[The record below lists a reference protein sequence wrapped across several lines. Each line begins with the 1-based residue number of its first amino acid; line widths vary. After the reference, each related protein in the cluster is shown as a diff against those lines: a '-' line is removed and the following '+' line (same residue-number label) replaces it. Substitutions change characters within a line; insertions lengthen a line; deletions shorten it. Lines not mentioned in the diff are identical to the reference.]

1 MSWLSRFASV
11 IRSGRLNRDL
21 DDEMRFHLDARTEDT
36 RRRACPSRRPGH
48 GRAGSSAARR

>member
-1 MSWLSRFASV
+1 MSWLSRFVRV

-21 DDEMRFHLDARTEDT
+21 DDEMRFHLTRAPRST

-48 GRAGSSAARR
+48 GLAGSSAARR